1 MNAEHAPFR
10 HYLDLAD
17 ARLGSQVVAVS
28 DEWFAPASRML
39 QAGEPVWKEGV
50 FDDSGKWMDGWE
62 TRRKRFEGHDQAVIR
77 LGVPGVL
84 KGVDIDTRFFTG
96 NHPPAASLDGC
107 FCTEGDP
114 DDSTSWSEVLPAVG
128 LQGDSHHYH
137 PIDDERPWTHL
148 RLNIYPDGG
157 IARLRL
163 YGVPYRD
170 WSSLP
175 PGTALDLAAAVNG
188 GRALACSDQHF
199 GRMGNLLNPGR
210 AINMG
215 DGWET
220 GRRRTPYRDW
230 SSLPPGTAL
239 DLAAAVNGGRA
250 LACSDQHF
258 GRMGNLLNPGRAINM
273 GDGWETGR
281 RRTPGHDWVIV
292 ALGHPGSIEAAVVDT
307 LHFKGNYPESCSI
320 QAAFV
325 EGGNEARIE
334 AQSLFWRELLP
345 AQKLEMHQEHRFE
358 RHLNALG
365 PITHVRLNIF
375 PDGGVSR
382 LRLFGRPQLP

>member
-114 DDSTSWSEVLPAVG
+114 DDSTSWSEVLAAVG

-170 WSSLP
+170 WSSQP

-215 DGWET
+215 DGWK
-220 GRRRTPYRDW
+220 P
-230 SSLPPGTAL
+230 
-239 DLAAAVNGGRA
+239 AAAARRA
-250 LACSDQHF
+250 T
-258 GRMGNLLNPGRAINM
+258 
-273 GDGWETGR
+273 TG
-281 RRTPGHDWVIV
+281 
-292 ALGHPGSIEAAVVDT
+292 
-307 LHFKGNYPESCSI
+307 
-320 QAAFV
+320 
-325 EGGNEARIE
+325 
-334 AQSLFWRELLP
+334 
-345 AQKLEMHQEHRFE
+345 
-358 RHLNALG
+358 
-365 PITHVRLNIF
+365 
-375 PDGGVSR
+375 
-382 LRLFGRPQLP
+382 

>member
-1 MNAEHAPFR
+1 MNADHAPFR

-77 LGVPGVL
+77 LGVSGVL

-107 FCTEGDP
+107 FCAEGDP
-114 DDSTSWSEVLPAVG
+114 DDGTSWSEVLPSVE
-128 LQGDSHHYH
+128 LQGDRHHYH
-137 PIDDERPWTHL
+137 AIDDERPWTHL

-157 IARLRL
+157 IARLRV

-170 WSSLP
+170 WRSQT
-175 PGTALDLAAAVNG
+175 PGTALDLAAAING

-199 GRMGNLLNPGR
+199 GPMVNLLKPGR
-210 AINMG
+210 A
-215 DGWET
+215 
-220 GRRRTPYRDW
+220 
-230 SSLPPGTAL
+230 L
-239 DLAAAVNGGRA
+239 
-250 LACSDQHF
+250 
-258 GRMGNLLNPGRAINM
+258 NM

-281 RRTPGHDWVIV
+281 RRTPGHDWAII
-292 ALGHPGSIEAAVVDT
+292 ALGHPGSIEAAVVD
-307 LHFKGNYPESCSI
+307 
-320 QAAFV
+320 
-325 EGGNEARIE
+325 
-334 AQSLFWRELLP
+334 
-345 AQKLEMHQEHRFE
+345 
-358 RHLNALG
+358 
-365 PITHVRLNIF
+365 
-375 PDGGVSR
+375 
-382 LRLFGRPQLP
+382 